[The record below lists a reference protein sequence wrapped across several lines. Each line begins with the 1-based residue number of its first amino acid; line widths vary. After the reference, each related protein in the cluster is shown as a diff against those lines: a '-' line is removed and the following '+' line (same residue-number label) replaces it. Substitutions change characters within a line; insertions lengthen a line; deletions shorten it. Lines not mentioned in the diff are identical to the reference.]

1 VADGLNAK
9 LAAAAA
15 AADRSQTKTEQNI
28 LDAFDYQLA
37 EQTRKAL
44 TAARAE
50 LPAGLAAML

>member
-37 EQTRKAL
+37 EQTGKAL

-50 LPAGLAAML
+50 LPPGLAVML

>member
-37 EQTRKAL
+37 EQTGKVL